1 MSCSEHT
8 AVKILI
14 VEDNPVI
21 GEGILAALSGQGAT
35 CELVDSLGSA
45 KTLAAGYDFD
55 IVVLDLNL
63 PDGYGLDLLPLLQA
77 KPAAPSILILT
88 AQDSVTDRVEGL
100 DAGADDY
107 LVKPFEFE
115 ELLARVRV
123 LERRRHGRSKTSQL
137 DFAHIS
143 LLPASFDARIGD
155 EQVKLS
161 RREFAGLKLLM
172 ENAETVV
179 TKEQMIDQLYQPDE
193 PPLANAIEVLVSRLR
208 KRIAGSNAELKTIRG
223 VGYILVEEDAAP

>member
-1 MSCSEHT
+1 M
-8 AVKILI
+8 
-14 VEDNPVI
+14 
-21 GEGILAALSGQGAT
+21 
-35 CELVDSLGSA
+35 
-45 KTLAAGYDFD
+45 
-55 IVVLDLNL
+55 
-63 PDGYGLDLLPLLQA
+63 
-77 KPAAPSILILT
+77 
-88 AQDSVTDRVEGL
+88 
-100 DAGADDY
+100 
-107 LVKPFEFE
+107 
-115 ELLARVRV
+115 
-123 LERRRHGRSKTSQL
+123 TSTFQ
-137 DFAHIS
+137 H
-143 LLPASFDARIGD
+143 PDARIGD